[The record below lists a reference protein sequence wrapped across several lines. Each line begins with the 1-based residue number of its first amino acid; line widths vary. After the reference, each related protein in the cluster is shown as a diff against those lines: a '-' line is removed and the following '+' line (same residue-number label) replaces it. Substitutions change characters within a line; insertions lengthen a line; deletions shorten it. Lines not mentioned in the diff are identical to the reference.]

1 MIPEVS
7 VLDLG
12 DFRLDGGAI
21 FSVVPRSMWEKY
33 HEVDEQNRI
42 ILGLNATL
50 IRDNDRI
57 ILVDAGTEESSGMLI
72 HRLREQGLEPKDV
85 TDVVFTHLHSDH
97 IGGAFPREGDTFHP
111 WFPEADYHLSE
122 QELSDALNPDERT
135 RYFYRTDAASWM
147 ARTGRARTVTTST
160 QISDHVELMPTP
172 GHTLGHL
179 AVWVYGPERWLI
191 PGDLIPT
198 VQHLNVHYMT
208 SFDENTRLNIQTKKE
223 ILHRAALHP
232 TRVVFYHDRKHPV
245 ALVEK
250 SGNRY
255 RAASAS
261 SDG

>member
-1 MIPEVS
+1 MTPTVS

-21 FSVVPRSMWEKY
+21 FSVVPRSMWEQY
-33 HEVDEQNRI
+33 HEVDEHNRI
-42 ILGLNATL
+42 VLGLNAAL

-57 ILVDAGTEESSGMLI
+57 ILVDAGTGASSDMLI
-72 HRLREQGLEPKDV
+72 RRLQEHGLKPEDV
-85 TDVVFTHLHSDH
+85 TDVVFTHLHADH
-97 IGGAFPREGDTFHP
+97 IGGAFPEKETGFHP
-111 WFPEADYHLSE
+111 VFEDATYHLTE

-135 RYFYRTDAASWM
+135 RHFYRSDAASWM
-147 ARTGRARTVTTST
+147 ARTNRASAIESVTR
-160 QISDHVELMPTP
+160 ISDHVELMPAP
-172 GHTLGHL
+172 GHTLGHM
-179 AVWVYGPERWLI
+179 AVWVYGPERWLM

-208 SFDENTRLNIQTKKE
+208 SFDENTRLNIQTKKSL
-223 ILHRAALHP
+223 LHRAALHP

-255 RAASAS
+255 RPISGPV
-261 SDG
+261 DH